1 MLQSYVDDVD
11 DDVVDVDDDEG
22 LEDQGMLWRACMDS
36 RWGSRKVG
44 VQKWVVSVKIMIRFI
59 LNL

>member
-1 MLQSYVDDVD
+1 MLQSYVDDGV
-11 DDVVDVDDDEG
+11 DVVDVDDDEG
-22 LEDQGMLWRACMDS
+22 LEDRGMLLRACMDS

-44 VQKWVVSVKIMIRFI
+44 VQKWVVSVKIIIRFI